1 MMDRMVDRSFE
12 YVLRRPSSRIRKKC
26 WRDSVDGFQVKL
38 ERIRPRLRAENK
50 EKKNE
55 PERMNIFEK
64 KKKKEGRIS

>member
-1 MMDRMVDRSFE
+1 MMDRMVGRFFE
-12 YVLRRPSSRIRKKC
+12 YVPRRPSSRIRKKC

-55 PERMNIFEK
+55 IKWMNIFEEK
-64 KKKKEGRIS
+64 RRRKN

>member
-1 MMDRMVDRSFE
+1 MMDRMVGRFFE
-12 YVLRRPSSRIRKKC
+12 YVPRRPSSRIRKKC

-55 PERMNIFEK
+55 PE
-64 KKKKEGRIS
+64 